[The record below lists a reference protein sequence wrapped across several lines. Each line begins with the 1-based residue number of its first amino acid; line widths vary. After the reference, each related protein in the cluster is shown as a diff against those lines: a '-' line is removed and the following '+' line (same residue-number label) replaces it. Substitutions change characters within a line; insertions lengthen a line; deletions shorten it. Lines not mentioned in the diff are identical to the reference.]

1 MNIEVT
7 PTNENKR
14 LVWIDAARGFA
25 VFGIF
30 IVNITAFS
38 APYFIHGGALE
49 AWNSPVDRF
58 TQAFMDIF
66 FQASFYTLFSILFGF
81 GIQLLKDR
89 LVERK
94 IDVYSFLVRRLI
106 ILIGFGMVHAFVIWH
121 GDILLSYGLIGLLL
135 LLFLKLR
142 DSYLLIWGALFLVG
156 SVGLLSLAMYHT
168 RHYLGG
174 YNEAI
179 IAQAMENY
187 QSTSMLVIWS
197 QNYSDWTYANS
208 GLGYLFL
215 TAVLLPLF
223 LFGMYIARKRW
234 LHEPEKHQ
242 AVLKKVWVVSLIVF
256 LTFKWGPYL
265 FGNPIWFSYMQ
276 DNIGG
281 TASALFYIVSITFLA
296 KSGMGSKL
304 IRPFIPVG
312 RMALTNY
319 LLQSVI
325 SFILFYGVGFG
336 LYGSI
341 RPATGIALAVVIFTV
356 QVFFSKWWFTRFRFG
371 PVEWIWRSLTYNK
384 MQPFRKKTL
393 QRSGHE

>member
-1 MNIEVT
+1 
-7 PTNENKR
+7 
-14 LVWIDAARGFA
+14 
-25 VFGIF
+25 
-30 IVNITAFS
+30 
-38 APYFIHGGALE
+38 
-49 AWNSPVDRF
+49 
-58 TQAFMDIF
+58 MDIF